1 MREFA
6 FVIEPSRLNGVY
18 SAFCLPFCLTIF
30 GDFSNV
36 RPIRFHQDEKSHG
49 HLLYTLVVLLSF
61 LLYRLRFTRL
71 EHADFERLLKESRF
85 RWLKLVEL
93 KLAWSILFR
102 YLNLIKVQIV
112 IFSFYKSKRRV
123 RNTKFR
129 HLKETWEFMYWIQSA
144 RFLN

>member
-6 FVIEPSRLNGVY
+6 FVIEPSRLNGVH

-102 YLNLIKVQIV
+102 YLNCWLNCYFFLFTSRKG
-112 IFSFYKSKRRV
+112 
-123 RNTKFR
+123 
-129 HLKETWEFMYWIQSA
+129 ECAIQSFDIWRRLENLCIGSKA
-144 RFLN
+144 RVF